1 MGVKKTKK
9 KTTKKQTNQTTK
21 KSKVKDQEVHS
32 AESNS
37 DTGKAI
43 DVDSIDLDRMK
54 SLVSE
59 APSTTEYAVEK
70 GGVAFA
76 PTQEGA
82 IKSRAFKVMDE
93 QIGMQMDN
101 IMEQIQVLAR
111 QAEDLK
117 DRRHL
122 SEMIYRAK
130 MSFEPLVG
138 DSYYLYDTPKGKVLS
153 LLSPDDFGAKKMAEK
168 GYSFYA
174 KAKLLADCTWEI
186 IEKGEAY

>member
-1 MGVKKTKK
+1 MSKKNDKF
-9 KTTKKQTNQTTK
+9 QTQGP
-21 KSKVKDQEVHS
+21 QET
-32 AESNS
+32 AQE
-37 DTGKAI
+37 I
-43 DVDSIDLDRMK
+43 DVENIDLERMK
-54 SLVSE
+54 SLVAES
-59 APSTTEYAVEK
+59 PSTSEYAVEK

-101 IMEQIQVLAR
+101 IMEQIKVLAR
-111 QAEDLK
+111 QVEDLK
-117 DRRHL
+117 DRRQI

-138 DSYYLYDTPKGKVLS
+138 DIYYLYDTPKGKVLS
-153 LLSPDDFGAKKMAEK
+153 LLSPDEFGPKKLAEK
-168 GYSFYA
+168 GFSFFA

-186 IEKGEAY
+186 LEKAEDFPL

>member
-1 MGVKKTKK
+1 MNSKK
-9 KTTKKQTNQTTK
+9 KDPTKT
-21 KSKVKDQEVHS
+21 VKGASSTQRGE
-32 AESNS
+32 E
-37 DTGKAI
+37 I
-43 DVDSIDLDRMK
+43 DVDNIDLERMK
-54 SLVSE
+54 SLVSDS
-59 APSTTEYAVEK
+59 PSTSEYAVEK

-101 IMEQIQVLAR
+101 IMEQIRVLAR

-117 DRRHL
+117 DRRQI

-138 DSYYLYDTPKGKVLS
+138 DVYYLYDTPKGKVLS
-153 LLSPDDFGAKKMAEK
+153 LLSPADFGTKKLAEN
-168 GYSFYA
+168 GYTFFA

-186 IEKGEAY
+186 LEKAQEDN

>member
-1 MGVKKTKK
+1 MGAKKTAKK
-9 KTTKKQTNQTTK
+9 ATK
-21 KSKVKDQEVHS
+21 KSKVKDQEVNS
-32 AESNS
+32 AENISK
-37 DTGKAI
+37 TGKAI
-43 DVDSIDLDRMK
+43 DVDAIDLDRMK
-54 SLVSE
+54 SLVSS

-70 GGVAFA
+70 GGISFA

-117 DRRHL
+117 DRRAL

-153 LLSPDDFGAKKMAEK
+153 ILSPDDFGAKKMAEK
-168 GYSFYA
+168 GFTFYA

-186 IEKGEAY
+186 LEKGESF

>member
-1 MGVKKTKK
+1 MSSKKDAETKGASTKKTG
-9 KTTKKQTNQTTK
+9 
-21 KSKVKDQEVHS
+21 E
-32 AESNS
+32 E
-37 DTGKAI
+37 I
-43 DVDSIDLDRMK
+43 DVDKIDLERMK
-54 SLVSE
+54 SLVSD
-59 APSTTEYAVEK
+59 APSTSEYAVEK

-101 IMEQIQVLAR
+101 IMEQIKVLAR

-117 DRRHL
+117 DRRQI

-138 DSYYLYDTPKGKVLS
+138 DIYYLYETPKGKVLS
-153 LLSPDDFGAKKMAEK
+153 ILSPEEFGDKKLAEK
-168 GYSFYA
+168 GYSYFA

-186 IEKGEAY
+186 LEKGEAY

>member
-1 MGVKKTKK
+1 MAKTKK
-9 KTTKKQTNQTTK
+9 K
-21 KSKVKDQEVHS
+21 QETQ
-32 AESNS
+32 APTREAQEIN
-37 DTGKAI
+37 
-43 DVDSIDLDRMK
+43 VDEIDLERMK
-54 SLVSE
+54 SLVSSD
-59 APSTTEYAVEK
+59 PGKSEYAVEK

-117 DRRHL
+117 DRRAI

-130 MSFEPLVG
+130 MNFEPLVG
-138 DSYYLYDTPKGKVLS
+138 DIYYLYETPKGKVLS
-153 LLSPDDFGAKKMAEK
+153 LLSPEDFGNKKLAEK
-168 GYSFYA
+168 GFTFYA

-186 IEKGEAY
+186 LEKGENF

>member
-1 MGVKKTKK
+1 MSNKPEDKKNRGVK
-9 KTTKKQTNQTTK
+9 
-21 KSKVKDQEVHS
+21 
-32 AESNS
+32 
-37 DTGKAI
+37 I
-43 DVDSIDLDRMK
+43 DVDKIDLERMK
-54 SLVSE
+54 TLVSE
-59 APSTTEYAVEK
+59 SPGTSEYAVEK

-101 IMEQIQVLAR
+101 ILEQIRVLAR

-117 DRRHL
+117 DRRQI

-130 MSFEPLVG
+130 MNFEPLVG
-138 DSYYLYDTPKGKVLS
+138 DIYYLYDTPKGKVLS
-153 LLSPDDFGAKKMAEK
+153 ILSPEEFGEKKMAEK
-168 GYSFYA
+168 AFSFCA

-186 IEKGEAY
+186 LEKSEGFYS

>member
-1 MGVKKTKK
+1 MTKNDE
-9 KTTKKQTNQTTK
+9 TKPAEN
-21 KSKVKDQEVHS
+21 KD
-32 AESNS
+32 AR
-37 DTGKAI
+37 GKEI
-43 DVDSIDLDRMK
+43 DVDNIDLERMK
-54 SLVSE
+54 TLVSS
-59 APSTTEYAVEK
+59 APGTSEYAVEK

-101 IMEQIQVLAR
+101 IVEQIKVLAR

-117 DRRHL
+117 DRREL

-138 DSYYLYDTPKGKVLS
+138 DVYYLYDTPKGKVLS
-153 LLSPDDFGAKKMAEK
+153 ILSPKEFGDKKMAEK

-174 KAKLLADCTWEI
+174 KAKLLADCTWGI
-186 IEKGEAY
+186 LEKAEQQ

>member
-1 MGVKKTKK
+1 MTKK
-9 KTTKKQTNQTTK
+9 EETKAP
-21 KSKVKDQEVHS
+21 KD
-32 AESNS
+32 SNS
-37 DTGKAI
+37 RGEEI
-43 DVDSIDLDRMK
+43 DVDNIDLERMK
-54 SLVSE
+54 TLVAENPGS
-59 APSTTEYAVEK
+59 SEYAVEK

-101 IMEQIQVLAR
+101 ILEQIKVLAR

-117 DRRHL
+117 DRRQL
-122 SEMIYRAK
+122 SEMIYQSK

-138 DSYYLYDTPKGKVLS
+138 DVYYLYETPKGKILS
-153 LLSPDDFGAKKMAEK
+153 ILSPQEFGDRKMAEK

-174 KAKLLADCTWEI
+174 KAKLLADCTWGI
-186 IEKGEAY
+186 IEKGEEL

>member
-1 MGVKKTKK
+1 MDQTVSYSEDMSKK
-9 KTTKKQTNQTTK
+9 K
-21 KSKVKDQEVHS
+21 KSSVKDQETKSADNQS
-32 AESNS
+32 AE
-37 DTGKAI
+37 AI
-43 DVDSIDLDRMK
+43 DVDAIDLDRMK
-54 SLVSE
+54 SLVAD
-59 APSTTEYAVEK
+59 APSTSEYAVEK

-117 DRRHL
+117 DRRQI

-138 DSYYLYDTPKGKVLS
+138 DTYYLYDTPKGKVLS
-153 LLSPDDFGAKKMAEK
+153 LLSPDEFGDKKMAEK
-168 GYSFYA
+168 GYTFFA

-186 IEKGEAY
+186 LEKGENSNL

>member
-1 MGVKKTKK
+1 MVKDDKK
-9 KTTKKQTNQTTK
+9 K
-21 KSKVKDQEVHS
+21 QEVEGAS
-32 AESNS
+32 E
-37 DTGKAI
+37 KAQEI
-43 DVDSIDLDRMK
+43 KVENLDLERMK
-54 SLVSE
+54 DFVSDNK
-59 APSTTEYAVEK
+59 STSEYAVEK
-70 GGVAFA
+70 GSVAFA

-82 IKSRAFKVMDE
+82 IKIRSFKVMDE

-111 QAEDLK
+111 QAEALK
-117 DRRHL
+117 DRRQL

-153 LLSPDDFGAKKMAEK
+153 LLSPDEFGAKKMAEK
-168 GYSFYA
+168 GYTFFA

-186 IEKGEAY
+186 LEKGPEL

>member
-1 MGVKKTKK
+1 MSSKKKQAKPENTQGPSTKKTG
-9 KTTKKQTNQTTK
+9 
-21 KSKVKDQEVHS
+21 E
-32 AESNS
+32 E
-37 DTGKAI
+37 I
-43 DVDSIDLDRMK
+43 DVNNIDLERMK
-54 SLVSE
+54 SLVSDK
-59 APSTTEYAVEK
+59 PSTSEYAVEK

-117 DRRHL
+117 DRRQI

-138 DSYYLYDTPKGKVLS
+138 DVYYLYETPKGKVLS
-153 LLSPDDFGAKKMAEK
+153 ILSPKDFGDKKMAEK
-168 GYSFYA
+168 GYSYFA

-186 IEKGEAY
+186 LEKGEAYI

>member
-1 MGVKKTKK
+1 MSA
-9 KTTKKQTNQTTK
+9 K
-21 KSKVKDQEVHS
+21 KSPSKKDQE
-32 AESNS
+32 
-37 DTGKAI
+37 TKAPSKEAQEI
-43 DVDSIDLDRMK
+43 DVDKIDLERMK
-54 SLVSE
+54 SLVSSE
-59 APSTTEYAVEK
+59 PGKSEYAVEK

-117 DRRHL
+117 DRRQI

-130 MSFEPLVG
+130 MNFEPLVG
-138 DSYYLYDTPKGKVLS
+138 DIYYLYETPKGKVLS
-153 LLSPDDFGAKKMAEK
+153 ILSPEEFGDKKMAEK
-168 GYSFYA
+168 GYSFHA

-186 IEKGEAY
+186 LEKGEDF